1 MVKFKEMDQR
11 KASYCVKEGDEPQS
25 DSGDHSGGRNQK
37 RARRGE
43 LLYGHL
49 SLFINLLIRSYI
61 FSFRAVHN
69 AIQKQKLQVDSPT
82 KID

>member
-49 SLFINLLIRSYI
+49 SLLINLLIQSYI
-61 FSFRAVHN
+61 FQFQSGAQCH
-69 AIQKQKLQVDSPT
+69 PET
-82 KID
+82 KTTGG